1 LCCKKGLNVSD
12 ERQGALR
19 RFVPRPGAALRLFCF
34 PHGGGGASAYA
45 HWAEWLPP
53 GVEPVAVQYP
63 GREDLTGEPV
73 PADMDELANALTAA
87 IAPLTGRPYALFGH
101 SMGATVAYEV
111 AQRLRARGARPP
123 AHLVASAREAPHDE
137 QGGDVHR
144 GDDEDLHA
152 ELVRLG
158 ATPSEVLRDP
168 ELRKMIFGYVRADYR
183 IIETYRARPLPPLDC
198 PVTVFLG
205 DRDPDLTAA
214 EAMGWRRA
222 TRARTELRLFSGDHF
237 YLVPQRPAV
246 LAALRQILAAH
257 GAR

>member
-1 LCCKKGLNVSD
+1 VLE
-12 ERQGALR
+12 ERDGALR
-19 RFVPRPGAALRLFCF
+19 RFVPRPDAALRLFCF

-45 HWAEWLPP
+45 DWAAALPP
-53 GVEPVAVQYP
+53 TIEPVAMQYP
-63 GREDLTGEPV
+63 GREDRMGEPV
-73 PADMDELANALTAA
+73 PADMDELADGLAAA
-87 IAPLTGRPYALFGH
+87 IAPLTGGAYALFGH

-111 AQRLRARGARPP
+111 AQRLRAGGARPP

-144 GDDEDLHA
+144 GDDEDLYA
-152 ELVRLG
+152 ELLRLG
-158 ATPSEVLRDP
+158 ATPPEVLRDP
-168 ELRKMIFGYVRADYR
+168 ELRKMIFSYVRADYR
-183 IIETYRARPLPPLDC
+183 IIETYRARRLAPLDC

-237 YLVPQRPAV
+237 YLVPRRAAV
-246 LAALRQILAAH
+246 LAALRQILAGH
-257 GAR
+257 GAG